1 MRFFLLFLVTLTF
14 LNCDR
19 LIRTSQ
25 NDRCICTEEYN
36 PVCVEARGNQIQY
49 DNPCK
54 ARCAGFN
61 ESNFVSCTP

>member
-1 MRFFLLFLVTLTF
+1 MRFFFLFLLTLTF

-19 LIRTSQ
+19 LIRTPQ
-25 NDRCICTEEYN
+25 NERCICTEVYN

-54 ARCAGFN
+54 ARCAGFT
-61 ESNFVSCTP
+61 EDDFISCTP